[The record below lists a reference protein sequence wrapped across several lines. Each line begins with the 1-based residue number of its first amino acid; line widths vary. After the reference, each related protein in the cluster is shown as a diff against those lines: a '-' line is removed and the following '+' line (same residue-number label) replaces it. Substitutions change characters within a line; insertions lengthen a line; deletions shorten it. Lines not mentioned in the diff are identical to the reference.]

1 MYVKIFY
8 VMGKAL
14 AGELSCLCDRSCLKE
29 GVTLS
34 NLLRIKVKL
43 LFFHSAKAGNYF
55 INFSLLTY
63 SYQET
68 RKRVRGK
75 QCRPR
80 SDVT

>member
-55 INFSLLTY
+55 Y
-63 SYQET
+63 
-68 RKRVRGK
+68 
-75 QCRPR
+75 
-80 SDVT
+80 